1 MDQQPQKRFF
11 LGISDLN
18 RTLNLDSIFV
28 SANRLWERAPVPM
41 GCEWVMDSGAF
52 TEIWSHG
59 RYLHSV
65 ADYAYLIRQWMRY
78 NSHTMLAAVAQDY
91 MCERVICA
99 KVLGKDEIDGRTWVR
114 QIREHQRLTIERY
127 DALIAEDVGGA
138 YIMPVLQGFTP
149 RQYVRHLR
157 AYGPRIAQ
165 GAWVGVGSV
174 CKRQGNIKAI
184 LAVLRAIKAE
194 RPDIRLHGFGVKS
207 TALACPEVVELLY
220 SADSMAWSFQARK
233 NKGDQNS
240 LDVAR
245 VFEHKV
251 RTAMGLPPGENLAIR
266 LRNGRVFTYAEEAN
280 AKVRARREK
289 MMRRRADDARNQSLS
304 SLIAG

>member
-1 MDQQPQKRFF
+1 MITKRFF
-11 LGISDLN
+11 LGISDLT

-52 TEIWSHG
+52 TEIWSKG

-65 ADYAYLIRQWMRY
+65 ADYAHLIRTWRRY
-78 NSHTMLAAVAQDY
+78 NASTMLAAVAQDY

-99 KVLGKDEIDGRTWVR
+99 KVLGREDIDARTWVR
-114 QIREHQRLTIERY
+114 QIRVHQRLTIERY
-127 DALIAEDVGGA
+127 DALMAEDVGGA

-174 CKRQGNIKAI
+174 CKRQGNVKAI

-194 RPDIRLHGFGVKS
+194 RPDLRLHGFGVKT
-207 TALACPEVVELLY
+207 TALACQEVVDLLH

-240 LDVAR
+240 LNVAR
-245 VFEHKV
+245 AFEHKV
-251 RTAMGLPPGENLAIR
+251 RTAMGLPPGENLAVR
-266 LRNGRVFTYAEEAN
+266 LRDGRVFQYAEEDS

-289 MMRRRADDARNQSLS
+289 GMRRRAQDAGNQILS
-304 SLIAG
+304 SLMIR